1 MISQARL
8 TQQQQLDFFSHA
20 LLLLADDLVQ
30 LSRASLAIFVLVPSA
45 EAHRGV
51 LGPRIGRRDGLNG
64 VCNVQLLNRRPGRE
78 RDFTEAAACGE
89 GFEST
94 GSGRNTGYF
103 VFSFFLTC
111 VRKCVR
117 PRRVSLQ
124 WQDCRLAKML
134 PCCQRSI
141 GREMRCFPGF
151 LSSPLCFA
159 VVSVL
164 REKAPVNLE
173 SLSARRCV
181 GSVNRRRPSS
191 IGVRIRARME
201 RRREDG
207 LWRRGLELPSR
218 QGSSTTKQASKPTT
232 TELTL
237 PCRTDSTST
246 SAEKW

>member
-1 MISQARL
+1 
-8 TQQQQLDFFSHA
+8 
-20 LLLLADDLVQ
+20 
-30 LSRASLAIFVLVPSA
+30 
-45 EAHRGV
+45 
-51 LGPRIGRRDGLNG
+51 
-64 VCNVQLLNRRPGRE
+64 
-78 RDFTEAAACGE
+78 
-89 GFEST
+89 
-94 GSGRNTGYF
+94 
-103 VFSFFLTC
+103 
-111 VRKCVR
+111 
-117 PRRVSLQ
+117 
-124 WQDCRLAKML
+124 ML

-207 LWRRGLELPSR
+207 LGERGLELPSR

-237 PCRTDSTST
+237 PCQTDSTST
-246 SAEKW
+246 RQKSGDQRYSTRRREEKKMTRLNPLPSPVQKAPGMTNCDSLLCLWGDGFLTAVSLNNLY